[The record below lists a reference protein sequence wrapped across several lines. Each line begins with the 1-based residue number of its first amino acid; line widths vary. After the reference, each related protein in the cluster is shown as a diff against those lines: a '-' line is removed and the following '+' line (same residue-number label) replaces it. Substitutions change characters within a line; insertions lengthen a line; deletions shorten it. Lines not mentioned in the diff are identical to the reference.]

1 MAEWRNWSGNV
12 RVEASR
18 IETPRDAAQLAIL
31 IASAQKVRV
40 VGSGHSYMPL
50 CETND
55 LLISMSDYEGALK
68 VAADRKSVWAPAG
81 WRLDKLTAALWV
93 DGLSLINQG
102 DIDQQTLAGALA
114 TGTHGTGETLGS
126 LATHILG
133 VRLMLADGTIVECG
147 PEQRAELFQAQRLS
161 LGLFGVV
168 TEVHLRVMPAC
179 YLEEKIERRRLCE
192 VIESLDEL
200 GAATR
205 HMEFFIF
212 PYSNF
217 VVFKTL
223 HPAQPVAEFIES
235 TDMDGDVYQ
244 LAFDLGAA
252 VPPMIAP
259 LQRMMMRLL
268 KDTNRRTGPAYRI
281 FPSIRTTRC
290 EEMEYEIPRAQGVAT
305 LREVLAHIRKHGM
318 PIQLPLEVRL
328 VAGDDL
334 WMSPFNQGPT
344 MSISFHQYVK
354 MEWRQPFEEVER
366 IFRSHGGR
374 PHWGKRHGL
383 THTDIQELY
392 PRTPQYLAVRRA
404 VDPGQKFANAH
415 LSALFDLPP
424 PDT

>member
-1 MAEWRNWSGNV
+1 MVEWRNWSGNI

-18 IETPRDAAQLAIL
+18 IERPKDAAQLATL
-31 IASAQKVRV
+31 IESAKKVRV
-40 VGSGHSYMPL
+40 AGSGHSYMPL

-68 VAADRKSVWAPAG
+68 VASDRKSVWAPAG
-81 WRLDKLTAALWV
+81 WRLDKLTAALWAE
-93 DGLSLINQG
+93 GLSLINQG
-102 DIDQQTLAGALA
+102 DIDQQALAGALA

-126 LATHILG
+126 LSTHILG

-147 PEQRAELFQAQRLS
+147 PEHRADLFQAQRLS

-168 TEVHLRVMPAC
+168 TEVRLRVMPAY
-179 YLEEKIERRRLCE
+179 YLEERIERRRLAE
-192 VIESLDEL
+192 VIESLGEL
-200 GAATR
+200 GAASR

-223 HPAQPVAEFIES
+223 HPTEPVAEFIES

-244 LAFDLGAA
+244 LAFDLGTA
-252 VPPMIAP
+252 VPPMTAP
-259 LQRMMMRLL
+259 LQRMMMRLF
-268 KDTNRRTGPAYRI
+268 KDATCRTGPAYRI

-290 EEMEYEIPRAQGVAT
+290 EEMEYEIPRAQGVET
-305 LREVLAHIRKHGM
+305 LREVLAHIRECGM

-354 MEWRQPFEEVER
+354 MEWREPFEEVER
-366 IFRSHGGR
+366 IFRAHGGR
-374 PHWGKRHGL
+374 PHWGKRHSL
-383 THTDIQELY
+383 THADIHELY
-392 PRTPQYLAVRRA
+392 PRMADYLAVRRA

-415 LSALFDLPP
+415 LSALFDLPSP
-424 PDT
+424 ET